1 LRNERKEMR
10 AAMRIGI
17 VGIGGVGGYFG
28 GKLALKYGP
37 SREHDIIFVARGD
50 HLKALRK
57 KGLKL
62 ITVGD
67 EFTAV
72 PTLATDN
79 PSEIGKL
86 DLVLFCVK
94 SYGLEEAA
102 RMLSG
107 NIHEKTVVIP
117 LLNGVNIT
125 ERLRAALPRGTV
137 IRGTVYIGSNI
148 IAPGEVRQAGGSC
161 QLIFGPDDKAQVERY
176 RPIEDLLKNAGIKAE
191 LTADVAVPIW
201 TKYIF
206 VSPLAGLTSMLGKT
220 FGEILEDPGSLKMLE
235 GLLREVEAVARAR
248 GVNLPPDIVTASI
261 GKVSGF
267 PHATKTSMQRDYEKG
282 NPIEIDIFTEYIT
295 QSGKELG
302 IATPLHDR
310 VYKALMKKRT

>member
-1 LRNERKEMR
+1 
-10 AAMRIGI
+10 MRIGI
-17 VGIGGVGGYFG
+17 FGIGGVGGFYG
-28 GKLALKYGP
+28 GKLALKCGP
-37 SREHDIIFVARGD
+37 SREHEIIFIARGD
-50 HLKALRK
+50 HLKAIRN

-62 ITVGD
+62 ITVDG
-67 EFTAV
+67 EYTAV
-72 PTLATDN
+72 PTLATDKL
-79 PSEIGKL
+79 SEIGKL

-102 RMLSG
+102 RMIAG
-107 NIHEKTVVIP
+107 NIHGKTIVIP

-148 IAPGEVRQAGGSC
+148 VAPGEVRQAGGSC
-161 QLIFGPDDKAQVERY
+161 QLIFGPDDNAEVERY
-176 RPIEDLLKNAGIKAE
+176 RPIEDLLRKAGIKAD
-191 LTADVAVPIW
+191 LTADIAVPIW

-220 FGEILEDPGSLKMLE
+220 FGKILEDPGSLKMLE
-235 GLLREVEAVARAR
+235 GLLQEIEAVARAR
-248 GVNLPPDIVTASI
+248 GVNLPPDIVKASI

-267 PHATKTSMQRDYEKG
+267 PYATKTSMQRDFEKG
-282 NPIEIDIFTEYIT
+282 NPIEIDIFMEYIT
-295 QSGKELG
+295 GSGKELG

-310 VYKALMKKRT
+310 VY

>member
-1 LRNERKEMR
+1 
-10 AAMRIGI
+10 MRIGI
-17 VGIGGVGGYFG
+17 VGIGGIGGYYG

-37 SREHDIIFVARGD
+37 SREHEIIFIARGN
-50 HLKALRK
+50 HLKAIRK

-62 ITVGD
+62 ITVDG
-67 EFTAV
+67 EYTAL

-79 PSEIGKL
+79 PSEIGRL

-102 RMLSG
+102 RMISG

-125 ERLRAALPRGTV
+125 ERLRAALSRGTV

-161 QLIFGPDDKAQVERY
+161 QLIFGPDDNAQVERY
-176 RPIEDLLKNAGIKAE
+176 RPIEAILKKAGIKAE
-191 LTADVAVPIW
+191 LTADIAVPIW

-206 VSPLAGLTSMLGKT
+206 VGPLAGLTSMLGKT
-220 FGEILEDPGSLKMLE
+220 FGEILEDPESLKTLE
-235 GLLREVEAVARAR
+235 GLLLEIEAVARAR
-248 GVNLPPDIVTASI
+248 DVNLPLDIVKASI
-261 GKVSGF
+261 GKVSAF
-267 PHATKTSMQRDYEKG
+267 PFATKTSMQRDYEKG
-282 NPIEIDIFTEYIT
+282 NPIEIDIFMEYIT
-295 QSGKELG
+295 RSGRELG
-302 IATPLHDR
+302 IATPLHDQ
-310 VYKALMKKRT
+310 VYKALMKKN

>member
-1 LRNERKEMR
+1 
-10 AAMRIGI
+10 MRIGI
-17 VGIGGVGGYFG
+17 VGIGGVGGYYG

-37 SREHDIIFVARGD
+37 SKEHEIIFIARGV
-50 HLKALRK
+50 HLKAIRER
-57 KGLKL
+57 GLKL
-62 ITVGD
+62 ITVDG
-67 EFTAV
+67 EYTAK
-72 PTLATDN
+72 PALATDN

-86 DLVLFCVK
+86 DLVFFCVK
-94 SYGLEEAA
+94 SYGLENAA

-107 NIHEKTVVIP
+107 NIHETTVVIP

-125 ERLRAALPRGTV
+125 ERLKAALPRGIV
-137 IRGTVYIGSNI
+137 IRGTVYIGSSI

-161 QLIFGPDDKAQVERY
+161 QLIFGPDEKTQVETY
-176 RPIEDLLKNAGIKAE
+176 RPIEELLKNADIKAE

-206 VSPLAGLTSMLGKT
+206 VSPLAALTSMLGKT
-220 FGEILEDPGSLKMLE
+220 FGEILEDPASKKMLE

-267 PHATKTSMQRDYEKG
+267 PYATKTSMQRDYEKG

-310 VYKALMKKRT
+310 VYNSLMKKKT

>member
-1 LRNERKEMR
+1 
-10 AAMRIGI
+10 MRIGI
-17 VGIGGVGGYFG
+17 VGIGGIGGYYG

-37 SREHDIIFVARGD
+37 SKEHEIIFIARGD
-50 HLKALRK
+50 HLKAIRK

-62 ITVGD
+62 ITVDG
-67 EFTAV
+67 EYTAV
-72 PTLATDN
+72 PALATDN

-94 SYGLEEAA
+94 SYGLEDAA

-161 QLIFGPDDKAQVERY
+161 QLIFGPDDNAQVEKY
-176 RPIEDLLKNAGIKAE
+176 RPIEDLLRKADIKAE

-220 FGEILEDPGSLKMLE
+220 FGEILEDPGSFKMLE
-235 GLLREVEAVARAR
+235 GLLRETEAVARAR
-248 GVNLPPDIVTASI
+248 GVNLPPDIVKASI

-267 PHATKTSMQRDYEKG
+267 PSATKTSMQRDYEKG
-282 NPIEIDIFTEYIT
+282 NPIEIDIFMEYIT
-295 QSGKELG
+295 KSGKELG
-302 IATPLHDR
+302 IATPLHDK
-310 VYKALMKKRT
+310 VYNALMKKRT

>member
-1 LRNERKEMR
+1 
-10 AAMRIGI
+10 MRIGI
-17 VGIGGVGGYFG
+17 FGIGGVGGFYG
-28 GKLALKYGP
+28 GKLALKCGP
-37 SREHDIIFVARGD
+37 SREHEIIFIARGD
-50 HLKALRK
+50 HLKAIRN

-62 ITVGD
+62 ITVDG
-67 EFTAV
+67 EYTAV
-72 PTLATDN
+72 PTLATDKL
-79 PSEIGKL
+79 SEIGKL

-102 RMLSG
+102 RMIAG
-107 NIHEKTVVIP
+107 NIHGKTIVIP

-148 IAPGEVRQAGGSC
+148 VAPGEVRQAGGSC
-161 QLIFGPDDKAQVERY
+161 QLIFGPDDNAEVERY
-176 RPIEDLLKNAGIKAE
+176 RPIEDLLRKAGIKAD
-191 LTADVAVPIW
+191 LTADIAVPIW

-220 FGEILEDPGSLKMLE
+220 FGEILEDPESLKMLE
-235 GLLREVEAVARAR
+235 GLLQEIEAVARAR
-248 GVNLPPDIVTASI
+248 GVNLPPDIVKASI

-267 PHATKTSMQRDYEKG
+267 PYATKTSMQRDFEKG
-282 NPIEIDIFTEYIT
+282 NPIEIDIFMEYIT
-295 QSGKELG
+295 GSGKELG

-310 VYKALMKKRT
+310 VYKALMKKN